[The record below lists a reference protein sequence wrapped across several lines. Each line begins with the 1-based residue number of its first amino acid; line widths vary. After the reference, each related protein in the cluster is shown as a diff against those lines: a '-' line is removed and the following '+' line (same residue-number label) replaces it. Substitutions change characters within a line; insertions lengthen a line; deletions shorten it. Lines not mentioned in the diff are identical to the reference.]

1 MCVAVILHM
10 LFMYKSRAN
19 IRDNDVKSKRQA
31 LSFAE
36 YAFFKVQYSDFCCF
50 LEVVAVIGFVFRI
63 CCIDVDCALPCVNLN
78 IYLYMYWD
86 IYL

>member
-1 MCVAVILHM
+1 MFVAVILHM

-50 LEVVAVIGFVFRI
+50 LEVAAVVGFVFRI
-63 CCIDVDCALPCVNLN
+63 GC
-78 IYLYMYWD
+78 MGG
-86 IYL
+86 